1 MHEMS
6 IAEGVIQLLEEQALA
21 QQFSRVKKLWLE
33 IGPLASVDT
42 ASLQFCFEAVSRHT
56 LAESAVLEIIET
68 PGLAWCLGCE
78 TQVGIRQRFDAC
90 PDCGSYQLQV
100 IQGDELRVKELEVD

>member
-6 IAEGVIQLLEEQALA
+6 IAEGVIQLLEEQAQA
-21 QQFSRVKKLWLE
+21 QHFSRVKTLWLE
-33 IGPLASVDT
+33 VGPLASVDVQ
-42 ASLQFCFEAVSRHT
+42 ALSFCFEAVSRHT
-56 LAESAVLEIIET
+56 LAEAATLNIIEV

-78 TQVGIRQRFDAC
+78 GQVPIRQRFDAC